1 MVQLPTCS
9 KKCQCFNTE

>member
-1 MVQLPTCS
+1 MGLVVTYS